1 MTESPDKQTQTAG
14 GAAARTAYVVDQ
26 PTDGATRIAAVVEY
40 NGAAF
45 FGWQRQIDPH
55 TPGVQNAVE
64 QAISRVAN
72 HGVGV
77 ICAGR
82 TDTGVHATHQV
93 IHFDSAA
100 QREPRQWLLGVNANL
115 PAHVRLRTVTPMTSD
130 FHARF
135 SAQSRRYSYCIDNR
149 PVKPGIFSG
158 LHSWCRLPLDHEL
171 MHHEAQVLLGEHDF
185 SAYRAA
191 GCQAKTPNR
200 RVLSVS
206 VRRQAHLVMI
216 EICANAFLQH
226 MVRNIAGVL
235 MAVGCGERPA
245 GWARAVLEAA
255 DRTQGGV
262 TATPDGLYLVGVDYP
277 DRFKLPSS
285 YLPPTF

>member
-1 MTESPDKQTQTAG
+1 MTESPDKQAPH
-14 GAAARTAYVVDQ
+14 ASSVAARTDQ
-26 PTDGATRIAAVVEY
+26 VIDQAADGITRTAAVVEY
-40 NGAAF
+40 NGSQF
-45 FGWQRQIDPH
+45 FGWQRQIDRQ

-72 HGVGV
+72 LETSV

-100 QREPRQWLLGVNANL
+100 QRDPRQWLLGVNANL
-115 PAHVRLRTVTPMTSD
+115 PPHVRLRSVTPMAAD

-135 SAQSRRYSYCIDNR
+135 SAQSRRYVYCIDNR
-149 PVKPGIFSG
+149 AVKPGIFAG

-171 MHHEAQVLLGEHDF
+171 MHQESQALLGEHDF
-185 SAYRAA
+185 SGYRAA
-191 GCQAKTPNR
+191 GCQAKTANR
-200 RVLSVS
+200 RILSIA
-206 VRRQAHLVMI
+206 VRRQSHMVFI
-216 EICANAFLQH
+216 EVCANAFLQH

-245 GWARAVLEAA
+245 GWARTVLASV

-262 TATPDGLYLVGVDYP
+262 TAVPDGLYLVGVTYP
-277 DRFKLPSS
+277 DRFQLPTD
-285 YLPPTF
+285 YALPCF